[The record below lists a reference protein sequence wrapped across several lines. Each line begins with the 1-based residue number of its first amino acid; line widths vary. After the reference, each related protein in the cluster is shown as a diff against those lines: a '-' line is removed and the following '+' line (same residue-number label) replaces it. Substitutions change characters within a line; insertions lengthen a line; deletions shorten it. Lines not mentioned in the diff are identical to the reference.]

1 MKMQM
6 GTSLWKNIGKS
17 LGTRYVKYGGFAAVI
32 TVAVIAAV
40 IFLNLIVQQFSPQF
54 DLTEEKIFSL
64 SDQSRQ
70 ILASVKDPVKIYGI
84 WAPGNDNPDAREIAE
99 LYTAR
104 SSLVSFEAI
113 DPDLHP
119 GLMQRFDRDGNGVQ
133 RGSLVVE
140 GARGFRPIAPGD
152 MYDYY
157 TNQQGQR
164 QPMGIAIEKRISSAL
179 IYVSTGESPVVYEIT
194 GHGEYPLEAFR
205 LKEKIEQENYVV
217 KDINLFQSE
226 VPDDASVLILN
237 NPESDLSS
245 GEAEKILAY
254 LENGGR
260 LLVLM
265 DFNSGAIDSVNG
277 MLASYGIRFDK
288 GVVVESDLSHMAGR
302 NNFVLIPDMLPHD
315 ISQPLIDKGSRVVI
329 QFAMGIS
336 VLDMRRRT
344 VKTVPYLQSSNGSFL
359 RTDLLNTN
367 PEQTAGDIAGP
378 LVVAAAVMDPEYA
391 QDGETQARIAAIGG
405 ETLLAYVE
413 LNPANMDLFMN
424 SLNWIE
430 DRPQS
435 LTVESRSLF
444 QMPLRI
450 TFVHVLAFGL
460 LFVII
465 IPLTLFILALVT
477 WLKRRHL

>member
-1 MKMQM
+1 MKI
-6 GTSLWKNIGKS
+6 SLFRNISKS

-32 TVAVIAAV
+32 TVAVIVAV
-40 IFLNLIVQQFSPQF
+40 IFLNLIFQQFSPHI
-54 DLTEEKIFSL
+54 DLTEEKIFSM

-84 WAPGNDNPDAREIAE
+84 WQPGNENAEARDIAE
-99 LYTAR
+99 LYSAR
-104 SSLVSFEAI
+104 NSLVSFEAV

-140 GARGFRPIAPGD
+140 GARGFRIIAPYD
-152 MYDYY
+152 MYDSYV
-157 TNQQGQR
+157 NQQGQR
-164 QPMGIAIEKRISSAL
+164 QTTGIAIEKRITSAL

-194 GHGEYPLEAFR
+194 GHGEYPLAVFQ

-217 KDINLFQSE
+217 KDLNLFQAA
-226 VPDDASVLILN
+226 VPQDASVLVLN
-237 NPESDLSS
+237 NPKDDFKP
-245 GEAEKILAY
+245 GEAEKLLSF

-260 LLVLM
+260 LVVLM
-265 DFNSGAIDSVNG
+265 DINSGAIDSVNG
-277 MLASYGIRFDK
+277 ILASFGLRFDK
-288 GVVVESDLSHMAGR
+288 GVVVEHDLSRMVGG
-302 NNFVLIPDMLPHD
+302 NNFTLIPSMLPHD
-315 ISQPLIDKGSRVVI
+315 ISQPLIDKGSPVAI
-329 QFAMGIS
+329 QVAMGIS

-344 VKTVPYLQSSNGSFL
+344 VKAVPYLESSNNSFL
-359 RTDLLNTN
+359 RTDLQNDN
-367 PEQTAGDIAGP
+367 PEKSAGDIAGP
-378 LVVAAAVMDPEYA
+378 VIVAAAVMDPEYA
-391 QDGETQARIAAIGG
+391 QNGEKQTRIAAIGG
-405 ETLLAYVE
+405 ESLLAYAVS
-413 LNPANMDLFMN
+413 NPANMDLFMN
-424 SLNWIE
+424 SLNWIQ

-450 TFVHVLAFGL
+450 TLIHILGFGL
-460 LFVII
+460 LFVIL